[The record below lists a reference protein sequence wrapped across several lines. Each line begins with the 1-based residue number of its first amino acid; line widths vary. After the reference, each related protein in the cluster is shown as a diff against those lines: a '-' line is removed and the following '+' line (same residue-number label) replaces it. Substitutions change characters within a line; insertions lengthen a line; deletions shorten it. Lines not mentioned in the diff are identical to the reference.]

1 MDFNYNC
8 VPSHR
13 NSDIRSSQIIVG
25 LFTALIQL
33 LTGDFSGAWETIK
46 TTVTNVLDTI
56 WQYMQSVWESII
68 GFLTGVMNRTLSMFG
83 TSWSEYGVQ
92 SLILLAVFGTV
103 LQVGLVVLL
112 RVWPKNGTSTKLYYH
127 KRF

>member
-1 MDFNYNC
+1 MIS
-8 VPSHR
+8 VAV
-13 NSDIRSSQIIVG
+13 QIIVG

-83 TSWSEYGVQ
+83 TSWSQIWSTITNFV
-92 SLILLAVFGTV
+92 SSIWNTV
-103 LQVGLVVLL
+103 TSCSVELL
-112 RVWPKNGTSTKLYYH
+112 RV
-127 KRF
+127 